1 VTSALRDGAEFWIA
15 AFHGSVTEW
24 ILGSA
29 RVAPLLAPPVDDDP
43 MDVSAN
49 HQGHSIRHRTPNNF
63 TPPVNR
69 FAAFRR

>member
-1 VTSALRDGAEFWIA
+1 MNLVIP
-15 AFHGSVTEW
+15 
-24 ILGSA
+24 GSA
-29 RVAPLLAPPVDDDP
+29 RVAALLAPPVDDDP

-49 HQGHSIRHRTPNNF
+49 HQGHSIRHRTSNNF